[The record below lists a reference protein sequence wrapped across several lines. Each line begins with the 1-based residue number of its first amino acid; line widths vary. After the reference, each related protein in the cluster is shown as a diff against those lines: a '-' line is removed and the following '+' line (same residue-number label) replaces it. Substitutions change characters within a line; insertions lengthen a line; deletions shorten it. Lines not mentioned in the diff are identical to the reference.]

1 MKGDLRM
8 TAKIAV
14 SAAVF
19 AIDKPY
25 SYKIPENLAV
35 QPGMRVLVPFG
46 RGNRRCEGMVLSV
59 EAEQTPELKT
69 IERVLDDAPVLSPEQ
84 LRLAAFVRE
93 RYFCTYY
100 DAVKAILPAGLWF
113 QTREQYT
120 LVSAQD
126 GAAEEKNEMARAV
139 LQAIE
144 AFGGS
149 ASYRALK
156 DQFEDEQALC
166 AALKLLV
173 GKKRLTTEVELHA
186 RTGGKTERMAE
197 LSAPA
202 EEAVAF
208 AARKQRSAPQQAA
221 VLNLMCAI
229 GSGSCRE
236 ICALT
241 GASAQTL
248 RRLEQLGYLQITE
261 REVLRTPAYT
271 PAAQEE
277 APALSSRQQSVFE
290 GLLQQMQ
297 REKPGAALLYGV
309 TGSGKTSV
317 YIRLIYAALSR
328 GKAAVL
334 LVPEI
339 ALTPQLL
346 GKLRAHFGR
355 QVAVLHSSLRVG
367 ERFDE
372 WRRIKDGDAHVV
384 VGTRS
389 AIFAPVGNPGIFI
402 IDEEQEHTY
411 KSENAP
417 RYHAREIALYRGLQS
432 GALVLLGSATPS
444 VESMYHAQNGDYT
457 LYTLTERYNGR
468 ALPAVEIVDMKQEL
482 RAGNATSISR
492 ALEERIR
499 DNVIDGRQSILFL
512 NRRGNSRL
520 LMCVECGEAPVCPRC
535 SVHLTYHSVTQ
546 RLMCH
551 YCGYSEP
558 VYARCKCCGG
568 ALKPVGAGTQKVEQE
583 LRDVFPDTALLRMD
597 ADTVSA
603 SNSHEAIL
611 SRFQQQR
618 IPILLGTQMVAK
630 GLDFENVTL
639 VGVLDADMSLY
650 LDHYRAA
657 ETTFS
662 LLTQVV
668 GRAGRGEAAGT
679 AMIQTMTPEH
689 PVIKLAAKQDYDA
702 FYDLEI
708 GLRSLRG
715 VPPFADLF
723 TITFTGAFEE
733 QVMRAAARFRDML
746 RACLRR
752 EPYCAEKT
760 QLLGPAP
767 AAIAKINYTWRY
779 RLTLSAKNSRPL
791 RQLISF
797 CLCEFAK
804 DRQNRGVNAFADVN
818 SYD

>member
-1 MKGDLRM
+1 M

-14 SAAVF
+14 AAAVF

-25 SYKIPENLAV
+25 SYKIPESLTV
-35 QPGMRVLVPFG
+35 SPGMRVLVPFG
-46 RGNRRCEGMVLSV
+46 RGNRRCEGIVLSV
-59 EAEQTPELKT
+59 EAEEPPKLKA
-69 IERVLDDAPVLSPEQ
+69 IERVLDDAPVLSPGQ

-113 QTREQYT
+113 QTSEVYT
-120 LVSAQD
+120 LVCAGSAE
-126 GAAEEKNEMARAV
+126 AEKNETACAV

-144 AFGGS
+144 ALGGS
-149 ASYRALK
+149 APYRALK
-156 DQFEDEQALC
+156 EQFPDE
-166 AALKLLV
+166 AALTSALRYLAA
-173 GKKRLTTEVELHA
+173 KKCIKSEVELQKRA
-186 RTGGKTERMAE
+186 GGKTERMAG
-197 LSAPA
+197 LIVPA
-202 EEAVAF
+202 EDAADF
-208 AARKQRSAPQQAA
+208 AARKQRSAPLQAG
-221 VLNLMCAI
+221 VLNLLCAV
-229 GSGSCRE
+229 GSGSCSE
-236 ICALT
+236 ICYLT
-241 GASAQTL
+241 GASMPTL
-248 RRLEQLGYLQITE
+248 RRLEKLGYLRITE
-261 REVLRTPAYT
+261 REVMR
-271 PAAQEE
+271 
-277 APALSSRQQSVFE
+277 APASAPVAPAGPPTPSAQQQAVFDGLS
-290 GLLQQMQ
+290 QQMA
-297 REKPGAALLYGV
+297 RKKPGAALLYGV
-309 TGSGKTSV
+309 TGSGKTAV
-317 YIRLIYAALSR
+317 YIRLIYAALSSGR
-328 GKAAVL
+328 TAVL

-372 WRRIKDGDAHVV
+372 WRRIKNGDARVV

-389 AIFAPVGNPGIFI
+389 AVFAPVENPGIFI

-417 RYHAREIALYRGLQS
+417 RYHAREIALYRGIQA

-444 VESMYHAQNGDYT
+444 VESMYHAKNGDYT

-468 ALPAVEIVDMKQEL
+468 ALPAVQIVDMKQEL
-482 RAGNATSISR
+482 RAGNATSVSR

-499 DNVIDGRQSILFL
+499 DNVIAGRQSILFL

-535 SVHLTYHSVTQ
+535 SVHLTYHSANS

-558 VYARCKCCGG
+558 VYARCRCCGG

-583 LRDVFPDTALLRMD
+583 LRYVFPDTALERMD
-597 ADTVSA
+597 ADTVSV

-650 LDHYRAA
+650 LDNYRAA

-668 GRAGRGEAAGT
+668 GRAGRGAAEGM

-689 PVIKLAAKQDYDA
+689 PVIRLAAKQDYDA

-708 GLRSLRG
+708 GLRRMRG
-715 VPPFADLF
+715 VPPFEDLF
-723 TITFTGAFEE
+723 TITFTGVFEE

-746 RACLRR
+746 RAYLQR
-752 EPYCAEKT
+752 EPYSAEKT

-779 RLTLSAKNSRPL
+779 RLTLSAKNSRQL

-804 DRQNRGVNAFADVN
+804 DKQNRGVNAFADVN

>member
-1 MKGDLRM
+1 M

-25 SYKIPENLAV
+25 SYKIPESMTV

-46 RGNRRCEGMVLSV
+46 RGNRRCEGVVLAV
-59 EAEQTPELKT
+59 EPEQPSKLKA
-69 IERVLDDAPVLSPEQ
+69 IERVLDDTPVLTPEQ

-113 QTREQYT
+113 QTSEQYI
-120 LVSAQD
+120 LLPAPD
-126 GAAEEKNEMARAV
+126 GAATEKNELAAAI
-139 LQAIE
+139 LQAVE
-144 AFGGS
+144 ELGGS
-149 ASYRALK
+149 APYRALK
-156 DQFEDEQALC
+156 DQFEDEAALT
-166 AALKLLV
+166 AALKYLV
-173 GKKRLTTEVELHA
+173 GKKRLRADVELLA
-186 RTGGKTERMAE
+186 RGGAKTERVAE
-197 LSAPA
+197 LIAPA
-202 EEAVAF
+202 EEAAEF
-208 AARKQRSAPQQAA
+208 AARKQRSAPLQAG
-221 VLNLMCAI
+221 VLNLLCAV
-229 GSGSCRE
+229 GSGSCHE
-236 ICALT
+236 ICYLT

-248 RRLEQLGYLQITE
+248 KRLEKLGYLRLYE
-261 REVLRTPAYT
+261 REVLRAPAYV
-271 PAAQEE
+271 PV
-277 APALSSRQQSVFE
+277 APQDPPTLSVQQQAVFD
-290 GLLQQMQ
+290 GLARRLADQ
-297 REKPGAALLYGV
+297 KPGAALLYGV
-309 TGSGKTSV
+309 TGSGKTAV
-317 YIRLIYAALSR
+317 YIRLIYAALEQ
-328 GKAAVL
+328 GKSAVL

-346 GKLRAHFGR
+346 SKLRAHFGK

-372 WRRIKDGDAHVV
+372 WRRIQSGGARVV

-389 AIFAPVGNPGIFI
+389 AVFAPVVSPGIFI
-402 IDEEQEHTY
+402 VDEEQEHTY

-417 RYHAREIALYRGLQS
+417 RYHAREIALYRGLQA

-444 VESMYHAQNGDYT
+444 VESMYHAKCGDYM
-457 LYTLTERYNGR
+457 LYTLTERYNGH
-468 ALPAVEIVDMKQEL
+468 ALPRTQIVDMKQEL
-482 RAGNATSISR
+482 RAGNATAVSR
-492 ALEERIR
+492 ALEGRIR
-499 DNVIDGRQSILFL
+499 DNVIAGRQSILFL

-520 LMCVECGEAPVCPRC
+520 LMCVECGEAPACPRC
-535 SVHLTYHSVTQ
+535 SVHLTYHSANQ

-558 VYARCKCCGG
+558 VYQRCKCCGG
-568 ALKPVGAGTQKVEQE
+568 ALKPVGTGTQKVEQE
-583 LRDVFPDTALLRMD
+583 LRSVFPDTALLRMD

-650 LDHYRAA
+650 VDSYRAA

-668 GRAGRGEAAGT
+668 GRAGRGAEAGIAL
-679 AMIQTMTPEH
+679 IQTMTPEH
-689 PVIKLAAKQDYDA
+689 PVIRLAAEQNYDA
-702 FYDLEI
+702 FYALEI
-708 GLRSLRG
+708 GLRKMRLA
-715 VPPFADLF
+715 PPFSDLF

-733 QVMRAAARFRDML
+733 QVMRAAARFRDT
-746 RACLRR
+746 LRR
-752 EPYCAEKT
+752 CLQQAPYSAEPA

-767 AAIAKINYTWRY
+767 AHIAKINYTYRH
-779 RLTLSAKNSRPL
+779 RLTLSAKNSRQL
-791 RQLISF
+791 RQLIAF

-804 DRQNRGVNAFADVN
+804 DKQNRGVNAFADVN